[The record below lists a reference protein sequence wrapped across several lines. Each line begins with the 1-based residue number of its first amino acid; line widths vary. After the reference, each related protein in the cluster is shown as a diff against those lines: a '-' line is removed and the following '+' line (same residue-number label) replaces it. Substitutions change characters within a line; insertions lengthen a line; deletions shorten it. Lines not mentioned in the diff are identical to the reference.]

1 MGSWNSPLEIAF
13 PELFSSLDRKG
24 FVLLDSKQ
32 EGIRIYADKLEYQD
46 GLLSGNLLLTFAF
59 TREFYTSFQR
69 IAKAIV
75 VTIENADTGQCTAI
89 KLIDPHKVYPGFN
102 GDNYSP
108 DKAHESQGIKT
119 SYREIP
125 FSLEVVQPG
134 WGPHL
139 FIRAQLQKFSS
150 NTLAL
155 DVRDE
160 IGLDSYMDARTHDI
174 IFMDGDDE

>member
-1 MGSWNSPLEIAF
+1 MGSWNSPLELDF

-24 FVLLDSKQ
+24 FALLDSKQ

-46 GLLSGNLLLTFAF
+46 GLLSGNLLLTYAF
-59 TREFYTSFQR
+59 TRQFYTSYQR

-89 KLIDPHKVYPGFN
+89 KLTDPHKVYPGFK

-125 FSLEVVQPG
+125 FGLEIVQPG

-155 DVRDE
+155 NISDKVL
-160 IGLDSYMDARTHDI
+160 LDSYMNAHVHDV
-174 IFMDGDDE
+174 IFMDEDDE